1 MDGPKQQK
9 RWAAEARLFHSG
21 LQLNRL
27 HVSHFSIYNP
37 LTMPV
42 FNPQSMEFIS
52 RSAEQTRRLGMRLG
66 ALLKSGDT
74 ICLIGDLGA
83 GKTTLVQGV
92 SAGWGSLDQASSPTF
107 VLINVYRRLDGKRLF
122 HLDAYRLS
130 GAAEARDLDI
140 DDLLEGGPLV
150 VEWADRIREALPDE
164 CLWVTLSWVDE
175 GQRDL
180 MLTAKGSRYRAL
192 LAKLRKQVFG
202 VS

>member
-1 MDGPKQQK
+1 
-9 RWAAEARLFHSG
+9 
-21 LQLNRL
+21 
-27 HVSHFSIYNP
+27 
-37 LTMPV
+37 MPV
-42 FNPQSMEFIS
+42 FHPQSMEFIS
-52 RSAEQTRRLGMRLG
+52 RSADQTRRLGMRLG
-66 ALLKSGDT
+66 ALLESGDI

-107 VLINVYRRLDGKRLF
+107 VLINVYRRPDGNRLF

-130 GAAEARDLDI
+130 GAAEAEDLDI
-140 DDLLEGGPLV
+140 DNLLDGGPLV
-150 VEWADRIREALPDE
+150 VEWADRIREALPHE

-180 MLTAKGSRYRAL
+180 MLTAEGSRYQAL
-192 LAKLRKQVFG
+192 LAELRKQVFG